1 MLNLIPVSQTSVGQL
16 VLWVVLSIIN
26 QRKLLEFDLI
36 IEMGNEKERQHRNT
50 LTTSFAVCL

>member
-36 IEMGNEKERQHRNT
+36 IEMGNEKGRQHRNT
-50 LTTSFAVCL
+50 LTTPFAVCL